1 MKKEFPFISFTIIIM
16 TALPHLPQSTD
27 SLIMNDSLKP
37 SFAMPKFIPEKNIDY
52 KILESAADSTIDY
65 KILESKPDHYAIPLR
80 QGMIPDSLLKKYDL
94 RKRYKK

>member
-1 MKKEFPFISFTIIIM
+1 MRKEFSIIFFTIILL

-27 SLIMNDSLKP
+27 SLIMNDSLKT
-37 SFAMPKFIPEKNIDY
+37 SSAMPKFIPEKNIDY
-52 KILESAADSTIDY
+52 KILESVSDSTIDY
-65 KILESKPDHYAIPLR
+65 KILESKPGQYAISPR